1 MVSTPRP
8 LGAHALSL
16 VFPRTCTPKYHW
28 ILPIAAGA
36 PFGCGVALVMQG
48 ATQYM
53 MDAYQIYAASALAAT
68 VVMRSI
74 CACFFPLVIPIMY
87 RNLGDHWAGTV
98 FAILTALCMPLPWLF
113 YVGTLIF
120 IRIELC

>member
-1 MVSTPRP
+1 
-8 LGAHALSL
+8 
-16 VFPRTCTPKYHW
+16 
-28 ILPIAAGA
+28 
-36 PFGCGVALVMQG
+36 MQG

-87 RNLGDHWAGTV
+87 RRLGDHWAGTV
-98 FAILTALCMPLPWLF
+98 FAILTALCMPLPWVF
-113 YVGTLIF
+113 WVGVPYLVYWWGCADCCISLGVRACDTQPLAVCHQG
-120 IRIELC
+120 RLAGRPCEDY

>member
-1 MVSTPRP
+1 
-8 LGAHALSL
+8 
-16 VFPRTCTPKYHW
+16 
-28 ILPIAAGA
+28 
-36 PFGCGVALVMQG
+36 MQG

-87 RNLGDHWAGTV
+87 RRLGDHWAGTV
-98 FAILTALCMPLPWLF
+98 FAILTALCMPLPWVFWVGGL
-113 YVGTLIF
+113 YVVYSGVMLSVVF
-120 IRIELC
+120 R